1 MERYHLPLPR
11 RDFMHKLSK
20 EQREMLLEIS
30 DNIRAA
36 FPQALSVTF
45 DGDSISIEFIED
57 YERDGDNAMTVVGT
71 SKYELRFFD
80 CSGD

>member
-1 MERYHLPLPR
+1 
-11 RDFMHKLSK
+11 MHNLSK

-57 YERDGDNAMTVVGT
+57 YERDGDKAMTVVGT

>member
-1 MERYHLPLPR
+1 
-11 RDFMHKLSK
+11 MHNLSK

-57 YERDGDNAMTVVGT
+57 YEHDGDEAMTVVGT

>member
-11 RDFMHKLSK
+11 RDFMHNLSK

-57 YERDGDNAMTVVGT
+57 YERDGDEAMTVVGT